1 MACMRCGHEAAAGV
15 PLCAGCESPARLPAG
30 PGRTHGPLIVLL
42 TAGLVLA
49 AAGAGAGVLL
59 SRPGAGTAVAG
70 RSPANAVPRP
80 GGSAAAG
87 SAARDTAPGA
97 RRDAAPGARRPAGR
111 DTAQGAR
118 RPAGRDAAGRMR
130 MVRAVTGGTGAG
142 VAVAAGAAAQ
152 PGAASVDAFLG
163 RYFAVINEHNYA
175 GYLRLFGPG
184 SGRSLSAAGFRGGY
198 GSTRD
203 SAETLTRI
211 SAARAGMVAAT
222 VTFTS
227 RQAPAASPAHAAC
240 VRWRITIFL
249 VRRGGGY
256 VIGSPPAGYT
266 AADRAC

>member
-1 MACMRCGHEAAAGV
+1 V
-15 PLCAGCESPARLPAG
+15 PRCAGCESPARLPAG

-59 SRPGAGTAVAG
+59 ARPGAGTAVAG
-70 RSPANAVPRP
+70 RSPAHAAPRP
-80 GGSAAAG
+80 GG
-87 SAARDTAPGA
+87 T
-97 RRDAAPGARRPAGR
+97 
-111 DTAQGAR
+111 
-118 RPAGRDAAGRMR
+118 AAGRMR

-142 VAVAAGAAAQ
+142 VAVAAGAGAQ
-152 PGAASVDAFLG
+152 PAAASVDAFLA
-163 RYFAVINEHNYA
+163 RYFAVINGHDYA

-184 SGRSLSAAGFRGGY
+184 SGRSLSAAGFRAGY

-211 SAARAGMVAAT
+211 SAAGHGMVAAT

-256 VIGSPPAGYT
+256 VIESPPAGYT

>member
-15 PLCAGCESPARLPAG
+15 PRCAGCESPARLPAG

-59 SRPGAGTAVAG
+59 ARPGAGTAVTG
-70 RSPANAVPRP
+70 RSPASDAPRP
-80 GGSAAAG
+80 GG
-87 SAARDTAPGA
+87 T
-97 RRDAAPGARRPAGR
+97 
-111 DTAQGAR
+111 
-118 RPAGRDAAGRMR
+118 AAGRMR
-130 MVRAVTGGTGAG
+130 MVRAVTGGTGPG
-142 VAVAAGAAAQ
+142 VAVAAGAGAE
-152 PGAASVDAFLG
+152 PGAASVDAFLAG
-163 RYFAVINEHNYA
+163 YFAVINEHDYA

-184 SGRSLSAAGFRGGY
+184 SGRSLSAAGFRAGY

-203 SAETLTRI
+203 SAETLTRV
-211 SAARAGMVAAT
+211 SAAGRGTVAAT

-249 VRRGGGY
+249 VRRGSGY

>member
-1 MACMRCGHEAAAGV
+1 MACMRCGREAAAGV
-15 PLCAGCESPARLPAG
+15 PWCAGCEPPARLPAG

-49 AAGAGAGVLL
+49 AAGAGAAVLL
-59 SRPGAGTAVAG
+59 ARPGAGTAVAG
-70 RSPANAVPRP
+70 PSPATAAPRP
-80 GGSAAAG
+80 GG
-87 SAARDTAPGA
+87 T
-97 RRDAAPGARRPAGR
+97 
-111 DTAQGAR
+111 
-118 RPAGRDAAGRMR
+118 AAGRMR

-142 VAVAAGAAAQ
+142 VAVAAGAGAQ
-152 PGAASVDAFLG
+152 PAAASVDAFLAG
-163 RYFAVINEHNYA
+163 YFAVINEHDYA

-184 SGRSLSAAGFRGGY
+184 SGRSLSAAGFRAGY

-211 SAARAGMVAAT
+211 SAAGSGLVAAT

-227 RQAPAASPAHAAC
+227 RQAPAASPAHVAC